1 MINILYEDNHP
12 LVVVKPANMAVNLDS
27 SNDLD
32 LLTYLKQYLKEKYQ
46 KPNNVYLGLVHRLDR
61 PVAGIMV
68 FAKTSKA
75 AGRLAK
81 DMQSNLFK
89 KEYLAVICGNCKDK
103 DTLTDYLK
111 KDRKTNMVSTS
122 NSKEGKLASLQY
134 YKIEQID
141 KLCLVKVI
149 LQTGR
154 SHQIR
159 VQFASRNMPLWGD
172 QRYNKNAKV
181 SQQIAL
187 FAYRLSFP
195 HPITKQTMSFE
206 ILPKNIKPFN
216 LFDLERR

>member
-1 MINILYEDNHP
+1 MINILYEDNHL

-46 KPNNVYLGLVHRLDR
+46 KTNNVYLGLVHRLDR

-75 AGRLAK
+75 ASRLAK

-141 KLCLVKVI
+141 KLCLVKII

>member
-1 MINILYEDNHP
+1 MINILYEDNHL

-75 AGRLAK
+75 ASRLAK

-111 KDRKTNMVSTS
+111 KDRKTNMVSPT

-141 KLCLVKVI
+141 KLCLVKII

>member
-1 MINILYEDNHP
+1 MINILYEDNHL

-111 KDRKTNMVSTS
+111 KDRKTNMVSPS

>member
-1 MINILYEDNHP
+1 M
-12 LVVVKPANMAVNLDS
+12 
-27 SNDLD
+27 
-32 LLTYLKQYLKEKYQ
+32 
-46 KPNNVYLGLVHRLDR
+46 HRLDR

-75 AGRLAK
+75 ASRLAK

>member
-1 MINILYEDNHP
+1 MINILYEDNHL

-75 AGRLAK
+75 ASRLAK
-81 DMQSNLFK
+81 DMQSK

-111 KDRKTNMVSTS
+111 KDRQTNMVSTS

>member
-1 MINILYEDNHP
+1 MIEILYEDNHL
-12 LVVVKPANMAVNLDS
+12 LVVVKPANMAVNSDS

-32 LLTYLKQYLKEKYQ
+32 LLTYLKQYLKEKYH

-75 AGRLAK
+75 AARLSR
-81 DMQSNLFK
+81 DMQNNLFK
-89 KEYLAVICGNCKDK
+89 KEYLAVICGNCDDK
-103 DTLTDYLK
+103 GQLTDYLT
-111 KDRKTNMVSTS
+111 KDHKTNMVAVTDAQ
-122 NSKEGKLASLQY
+122 NGKLASLEY
-134 YKIEQID
+134 E
-141 KLCLVKVI
+141 KLQQFNQLTLVKI
-149 LQTGR
+149 LLHTGR

-181 SQQIAL
+181 AQQIAL

-195 HPITKQTMSFE
+195 HPTTKQLMTFE
-206 ILPKNIKPFN
+206 VLPEKIKPFN
-216 LFDLERR
+216 LFNIAR

>member
-1 MINILYEDNHP
+1 MINILYEDNHL

-75 AGRLAK
+75 ASRLAK

-187 FAYRLSFP
+187 FAYRLSCP

>member
-1 MINILYEDNHP
+1 MINILYEDNHL

-111 KDRKTNMVSTS
+111 KDRKTNMVSPT